1 MKEASQGR
9 GKGAAFFALLAV
21 LSVFA
26 CFILA
31 PLGRFTG
38 WIFGG
43 IAVYS
48 LFLAVYAL
56 IPRQRKQFGKPRH
69 DPRQEEMKTYIAF
82 HTSVLVGL
90 FGFTFLVILVLLFVL

>member
-1 MKEASQGR
+1 MKEASQGG
-9 GKGAAFFALLAV
+9 GKRATFFALLAV
-21 LSVFA
+21 LNLFT

-31 PLGRFTG
+31 PLGSFTG

-48 LFLAVYAL
+48 LFLAVYSL
-56 IPRQRKQFGKPRH
+56 LPRQRKFGRTRH

-82 HTSVLVGL
+82 HTSVLLGL
-90 FGFTFLVILVLLFVL
+90 FGITLFAVLVLLFVL

>member
-1 MKEASQGR
+1 MKEASQGG
-9 GKGAAFFALLAV
+9 GKRATFFALLAV
-21 LSVFA
+21 LSLFT

-31 PLGRFTG
+31 PLGSFIR

-48 LFLAVYAL
+48 LFLAVYSL
-56 IPRQRKQFGKPRH
+56 LPRQRKEFGRTRH

-82 HTSVLVGL
+82 HTSVLLGL
-90 FGFTFLVILVLLFVL
+90 FGITLFAVLVLLFVL